1 MDEVGRGTTIEDGLA
16 IAFSTVHHLSSVA
29 QCRALFA
36 THFHELADMLG
47 QPANDPAS
55 SHSRGINFYCTGV
68 DETDVMPFRLCDV
81 CTNSHLIHNR
91 MGISVTHINLSPV

>member
-16 IAFSTVHHLSSVA
+16 IAFSTVHHLSSAV

-47 QPANDPAS
+47 QSVDDPAS
-55 SHSRGINFYCTGV
+55 SSFGNIDFYCTGV
-68 DETDVMPFRLCDV
+68 DETDVIRVSLSVHAHVDNPLEIGWVFQL
-81 CTNSHLIHNR
+81 LI
-91 MGISVTHINLSPV
+91 

>member
-16 IAFSTVHHLSSVA
+16 IAFSTVHYLSSVV

-47 QPANDPAS
+47 QSVDGPAFNS
-55 SHSRGINFYCTGV
+55 FGNISFYCTGV
-68 DETDVMPFRLCDV
+68 DETDV
-81 CTNSHLIHNR
+81 IHF
-91 MGISVTHINLSPV
+91 SL

>member
-16 IAFSTVHHLSSVA
+16 IAFSTVHHLSSIV

-47 QPANDPAS
+47 QSAEHPAS
-55 SHSRGINFYCTGV
+55 SSFQGINFYCTGV
-68 DETDVMPFRLCDV
+68 DETEVFSPLWLPSSVHPPTDV
-81 CTNSHLIHNR
+81 
-91 MGISVTHINLSPV
+91 LSTIGWVFQLFV

>member
-29 QCRALFA
+29 KCRALFA

-47 QPANDPAS
+47 QSVNDPAS
-55 SHSRGINFYCTGV
+55 SSFRGINFYCTGV
-68 DETDVMPFRLCDV
+68 DETDVMLSRLRFCP
-81 CTNSHLIHNR
+81 C
-91 MGISVTHINLSPV
+91 VTTDIRFTIGRVFQLLV